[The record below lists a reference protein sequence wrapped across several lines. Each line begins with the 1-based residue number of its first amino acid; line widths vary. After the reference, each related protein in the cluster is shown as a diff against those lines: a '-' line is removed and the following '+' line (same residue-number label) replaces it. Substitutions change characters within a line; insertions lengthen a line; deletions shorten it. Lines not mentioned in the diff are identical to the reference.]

1 MHTTPLRSAEK
12 HRFKRSAARICR
24 MRRPDMRACMP
35 TARARRMHRPNTR
48 TRPPRP
54 PRAAYY
60 LRASAAFS
68 GYFLKNKKE
77 NKKSSCKTECIV
89 I

>member
-54 PRAAYY
+54 PRGI
-60 LRASAAFS
+60 LSARIRRIF
-68 GYFLKNKKE
+68 GIFFKKQE
-77 NKKSSCKTECIV
+77 RK
-89 I
+89 

>member
-1 MHTTPLRSAEK
+1 MPHP
-12 HRFKRSAARICR
+12 SAAPKNTVLSAPQRASAVCAVPTCEPACPLHAPDVCADPTR
-24 MRRPDMRACMP
+24 EPVRRA
-35 TARARRMHRPNTR
+35 
-48 TRPPRP
+48 